1 MKLSRRGIL
10 ALAGVGAAMAP
21 AIAQNPA
28 PQPPPDAKPDPLAVA
43 RDENRRSA
51 ETLAK
56 FAVPMSTE
64 PAFIFR
70 P

>member
-1 MKLSRRGIL
+1 ML
-10 ALAGVGAAMAP
+10 AFAGASAAMAP
-21 AIAQNPA
+21 AIAQTPA
-28 PQPPPDAKPDPLAVA
+28 PQPPPAAKPDPLAAA

-56 FAVPMSTE
+56 FPVPMSTE